1 MLERMSSENVRFVL
15 VEPQYAG
22 NTGSTARALKNLGFS
37 RLVLVRPE
45 FRLDDP
51 EARKMAVDARDVLAA
66 ARICDDLDEALDG
79 AQATIG
85 TSRRTG
91 KHRRPHWRLDPFAPQ
106 LARLAA
112 AGELAI
118 VFGREDSG
126 LNDGELDRCTHLVH
140 LPASPDY
147 GSFNLAQAVL
157 LVAYELRRA
166 VLEPDADPLEPAA
179 DHAAREAM
187 YGQMQA
193 ALLAIGFL
201 HRDSTLSI
209 MRQFR
214 RLFGRARLTPHDVQL
229 LRGLAR
235 QTTWAAKQA
244 GLIEPADDPAA
255 DDGSG

>member
-66 ARICDDLDEALDG
+66 ARGCDDLDEALDG

-126 LNDGELDRCTHLVH
+126 LNDGELEDARWFTRK
-140 LPASPDY
+140 
-147 GSFNLAQAVL
+147 
-157 LVAYELRRA
+157 ELRS
-166 VLEPDADPLEPAA
+166 
-179 DHAAREAM
+179 
-187 YGQMQA
+187 
-193 ALLAIGFL
+193 GFPKL
-201 HRDSTLSI
+201 PFRISI
-209 MRQFR
+209 AR
-214 RLFGRARLTPHDVQL
+214 RLVNRWIE
-229 LRGLAR
+229 LA
-235 QTTWAAKQA
+235 
-244 GLIEPADDPAA
+244 
-255 DDGSG
+255 DGD